1 MTRQYIAGELSLRLG
16 ELQAVT
22 TDQERARESGACVT
36 RRRRYRWPSWDPW
49 WFAHWEW
56 QTASAGTRS
65 GVVTP
70 WPSAARQRSAR
81 TCGNSA
87 SVPSSSRKTSS
98 SIK

>member
-56 QTASAGTRS
+56 
-65 GVVTP
+65 
-70 WPSAARQRSAR
+70 
-81 TCGNSA
+81 
-87 SVPSSSRKTSS
+87 
-98 SIK
+98 